1 MAVPSHARGYESFG
15 GSAGRTC
22 AESTPDWT
30 YPPTGPAGAPNIVVV
45 LVDDMGYS
53 DIGPFGSEIETP
65 TLDRL
70 AAQGV
75 RLSNYHTTPL
85 CSPSRAALLTGIN
98 AHRAGFGFVANADP
112 GYPGLR
118 LELADDVLT
127 LPEMLRDNGYA
138 TYAVGK
144 WHLVRDATMNPAAN
158 RGSWPTQRG
167 FDRYYGSLEGLNSF
181 YYPNQLISDA
191 SVVDVE
197 EYPQDYYLTDDLT
210 DKALSYIKDLRAHD
224 ADKPFFLYFA
234 HVAMHGP
241 LQAKAEDQAKYRGR
255 YAEGWDELRRRR
267 FAEQLAHGLFPP
279 GTQQKPR
286 NTEPGYEAAQWTSL
300 SADEQRRYAKYMEV
314 YAGMV
319 DSIDQSLGRIVDLLD
334 ELGEFDNTIIVF
346 TSDNGGTAEGGPEG
360 TRSYFAEFAHV
371 DDPEWV
377 GDVAH
382 DEDLIGTARLGVH
395 YPRGWGQASNTPFRF
410 YKGQTFAGGVR
421 VPLVVSWPKG
431 LPRTDAD
438 SGIRHEYAYVTDL
451 APTLLELAGLR
462 SPSVRHGLPAKEFDG
477 VSAAEL
483 LRDPTAQTL
492 HTEQY
497 SEMTG
502 HRGFYRDGWKLL
514 SLHEADSDLDAPN
527 WQLFDVR
534 ADPTELHDLSAR
546 YPDKAAELAR
556 AWDESAWANTVFPLL
571 TRADLSRRRPEEAR
585 FAAPIRLLPGT
596 PTLERYRSQR
606 LIAYRDF
613 TITADLTAARPSL
626 DPPRAASSPTAGT
639 DVHAA
644 GTASAADARAAV
656 APTARPEIGYRRGDE
671 GVLVAHGDP
680 LGGYLLYI
688 EDGEVVLGVNSYG
701 RYASVGAPLPIG
713 ARQITV
719 RATVRPHLR
728 WDFTIEV
735 DDTPLAELTD
745 RVQLVGMAPWTG
757 ISVGVDARGPVA
769 WELRTRRGSFRYTG
783 GLRAVTYTPGP
794 IQVPQRTIEA
804 VEREAEY
811 AAE

>member
-1 MAVPSHARGYESFG
+1 MPVPSHARGYESFG
-15 GSAGRTC
+15 GSVGRT
-22 AESTPDWT
+22 AADSTPEWT
-30 YPPTGPAGAPNIVVV
+30 APPTAPRGAPNIVVV

-70 AAQGV
+70 AANGV

-98 AHRAGFGFVANADP
+98 SHRAGFGFVANADP

-127 LPEMLRDNGYA
+127 LPEILRANGYA

-144 WHLVRDATMNPAAN
+144 WHLVRDATMNPAAH
-158 RGSWPTQRG
+158 RDSWPTQRG

-181 YYPNQLISDA
+181 YYPNQLVSDS

-197 EYPQDYYLTDDLT
+197 EYPEGYYLTDDLT

-224 ADKPFFLYFA
+224 ATKPFFLYFA

-241 LQAKAEDQAKYRGR
+241 LQAKAADQAKYRGK

-267 FAEQLAHGLFPP
+267 FAEQLAQGLFPP
-279 GTQQKPR
+279 GTEQKPR
-286 NTEPGYEAAQWTSL
+286 NTEPGYEAAEWDSL

-334 ELGEFDNTIIVF
+334 ELGELDDTIIVF

-360 TRSYFAEFAHV
+360 TRSYFAEFAHI
-371 DDPEWV
+371 DDPDWI
-377 GDVAH
+377 GDVPH
-382 DEDLIGTARLGVH
+382 DEDLIGTAKLGVH

-431 LPRTDAD
+431 LPRGDGD

-451 APTLLELAGLR
+451 APTLLDLAGLAR
-462 SPSVRHGLPAKEFDG
+462 PTVRNGLPAKDFDG
-477 VSAAEL
+477 VSAAAL
-483 LRDPTAQTL
+483 LRDPAAPTA

-502 HRGFYRDGWKLL
+502 HRGYYRDGWKLL
-514 SLHEADSDLDAPN
+514 SLHERDADIDAPN

-534 ADPTELHDLSAR
+534 ADPTELHDLSER
-546 YPDKAAELAR
+546 YPEKAAELAA

-571 TRADLSRRRPEEAR
+571 TRADLFRRRPEEAR
-585 FAAPIRLLPGT
+585 FAAPVRLLPGT

-613 TITADLTAARPSL
+613 TITAELSGSRPAGL
-626 DPPRAASSPTAGT
+626 GERAPAH
-639 DVHAA
+639 V
-644 GTASAADARAAV
+644 
-656 APTARPEIGYRRGDE
+656 GYLPGDE

-688 EDGEVVLGVNSYG
+688 EDGEVVFGLNSYG
-701 RYASVGAPLPIG
+701 RYDSVGVPLPAG
-713 ARQITV
+713 TREITV
-719 RATVRPHLR
+719 RATVRPRLR
-728 WDFTIEV
+728 WDFVVEV
-735 DDTPLAELTD
+735 DGTPLAELTD
-745 RVQLVGMAPWTG
+745 QVQLVGMAPWTG
-757 ISVGVDARGPVA
+757 ISVGVDARGPVS
-769 WELRTRRGSFRYTG
+769 WDLRERRGPFRYTG
-783 GLRAVTYTPGP
+783 ALRAVTYTPGP
-794 IQVPQRTIEA
+794 IQVPTATIDA

-811 AAE
+811 VAE

>member
-1 MAVPSHARGYESFG
+1 MPVPSHARGYESFG
-15 GSAGRTC
+15 GTAARTSAG
-22 AESTPDWT
+22 SSPQWT
-30 YPPTGPAGAPNIVVV
+30 SPPTAPAGAPNIVVV

-70 AAQGV
+70 AERGV

-98 AHRAGFGFVANADP
+98 SHRAGFGFVANADP

-127 LPEMLRDNGYA
+127 LPEILRGNGYA

-144 WHLVRDATMNPAAN
+144 WHLVRDATMNPAAH
-158 RGSWPTQRG
+158 RDSWPTQRG

-181 YYPNQLISDA
+181 YYPNQLVSDS

-197 EYPQDYYLTDDLT
+197 EYPEGYYLTDDLT

-224 ADKPFFLYFA
+224 ATKPFFLYFA

-241 LQAKAEDQAKYRGR
+241 LQAKPEDQAKYRGR
-255 YAEGWDELRRRR
+255 YAEGWDELRRKR
-267 FAEQLAHGLFPP
+267 FAEQLAQGLFPP

-286 NTEPGYEAAQWTSL
+286 NTEPGYEAAEWDSL

-319 DSIDQSLGRIVDLLD
+319 DSIDQSLGRIVDLLED
-334 ELGEFDNTIIVF
+334 LGELDNTIIVF

-360 TRSYFAEFAHV
+360 TRSYFAEFAHI
-371 DDPEWV
+371 DDPEWI
-377 GDVAH
+377 GDVPH
-382 DEDLIGTARLGVH
+382 DEDLIGTAKLGVH

-421 VPLVVSWPKG
+421 VPLIVSWPKG
-431 LPRTDAD
+431 LPRTEADA
-438 SGIRHEYAYVTDL
+438 GIRHEYAYVTDL
-451 APTLLELAGLR
+451 APTLLELAGLER
-462 SPSVRHGLPAKEFDG
+462 PSVRNGLPAKDFDG
-477 VSAAEL
+477 VSAADL
-483 LRDPTAQTL
+483 LRDPAAPTR

-514 SLHEADSDLDAPN
+514 SLHEADADIDAPH

-546 YPDKAAELAR
+546 YPEKAAELAA

-571 TRADLSRRRPEEAR
+571 TRADLFRRRPEEAR
-585 FAAPIRLLPGT
+585 FAAPVRLLPGT

-613 TITADLTAARPSL
+613 TITADLTGRRVPGATPAIGATPNT
-626 DPPRAASSPTAGT
+626 ASTSGSA
-639 DVHAA
+639 DAA
-644 GTASAADARAAV
+644 GRNADAVPVSEGFRA
-656 APTARPEIGYRRGDE
+656 GDE

-680 LGGYLLYI
+680 LGGYLLYV
-688 EDGEVVLGVNSYG
+688 ENDEVVFGVNSYG
-701 RYASVGAPLPIG
+701 RYASVAAPLPSG
-713 ARQITV
+713 TRVITV
-719 RATVRPHLR
+719 RAAIRPHLR
-728 WDFTIEV
+728 WDFVVEADGV
-735 DDTPLAELTD
+735 AVAELTD
-745 RVQLVGMAPWTG
+745 QVQLVGMAPWTG
-757 ISVGVDARGPVA
+757 ISVGVDARGPVS
-769 WELRTRRGSFRYTG
+769 WDLRERRGSFRYTG
-783 GLRAVTYTPGP
+783 ALRAVTYTPGP
-794 IQVPQRTIEA
+794 IQVPQTTIDA

-811 AAE
+811 VAE

>member
-1 MAVPSHARGYESFG
+1 MSVPPAARGYESFG
-15 GSAGRTC
+15 GSVGRTSTD
-22 AESTPDWT
+22 STPEWT
-30 YPPTGPAGAPNIVVV
+30 YRPTAPADAPNIVVV

-98 AHRAGFGFVANADP
+98 SHRAGYGFVANADP

-127 LPEMLRDNGYA
+127 LPEILRDNGYA

-144 WHLVRDATMNPAAN
+144 WHLVRDATMNPSAH
-158 RGSWPTQRG
+158 RDSWPTQRG

-181 YYPNQLISDA
+181 YYPNQLVSDS
-191 SVVDVE
+191 SVVDFE
-197 EYPQDYYLTDDLT
+197 EYPPDYYLTDDLT
-210 DKALSYIKDLRAHD
+210 DKALTYIKDLRAHD

-279 GTQQKPR
+279 GTEQKPR
-286 NTEPGYEAAQWTSL
+286 NTEPGYEAAEWDSL

-319 DSIDQSLGRIVDLLD
+319 DSIDQSLGRIVDLLED
-334 ELGEFDNTIIVF
+334 LGELDNTIIVF

-360 TRSYFAEFAHV
+360 TRSYFAEFAQI
-371 DDPEWV
+371 DDPDWI
-377 GDVAH
+377 GDIPH
-382 DEDLIGTARLGVH
+382 DEDLIGTAKLGVH

-431 LPRTDAD
+431 LPRGADD

-451 APTLLELAGLR
+451 APTLLELAGLAR
-462 SPSVRHGLPAKEFDG
+462 PSVRNGLPAKDFDG

-483 LRDPTAQTL
+483 LRDPAAPTR

-514 SLHEADSDLDAPN
+514 SLHEAGTDLDAPD

-534 ADPTELHDLSAR
+534 TDPTELHDLSAR
-546 YPDKAAELAR
+546 YPDKAAELAA
-556 AWDESAWANTVFPLL
+556 AWDESAWNNTVFPLL
-571 TRADLSRRRPEEAR
+571 TRADLFRRRPEEAR
-585 FAAPIRLLPGT
+585 FAAPVRLLPGT

-606 LIAYRDF
+606 LIAFRDF
-613 TITADLTAARPSL
+613 TITADLTGPRPARSSDRVADPSTTTGGA
-626 DPPRAASSPTAGT
+626 D
-639 DVHAA
+639 
-644 GTASAADARAAV
+644 SA
-656 APTARPEIGYRRGDE
+656 PFEEGYRPGDE

-701 RYASVGAPLPIG
+701 RYASVGVPLPTG
-713 ARQITV
+713 TREITV
-719 RATVRPHLR
+719 RATIQPHLR
-728 WDFTIEV
+728 WDFTIEF
-735 DDTPLAELTD
+735 DGTPLAELTD
-745 RVQLVGMAPWTG
+745 QVQLVGMAPWTG
-757 ISVGVDARGPVA
+757 ISVGIDARGPVA
-769 WELRTRRGSFRYTG
+769 WDLRERRGPFRYTG
-783 GLRAVTYTPGP
+783 GLRAITYTPGP
-794 IQVPQRTIEA
+794 VQVPQRTIDA